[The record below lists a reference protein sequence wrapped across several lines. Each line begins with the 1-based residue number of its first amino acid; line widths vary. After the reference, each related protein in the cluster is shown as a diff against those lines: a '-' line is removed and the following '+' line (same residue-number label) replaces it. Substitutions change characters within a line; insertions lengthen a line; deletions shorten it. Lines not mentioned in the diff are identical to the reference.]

1 MATKSEQKM
10 KELRDAED
18 LRQKKESQK
27 WKTTDWKNEDIPEEV
42 ENTCSKKHMSGA
54 LTTENMR
61 NYRSCLDS
69 HMSGKKPAKKDPKKD
84 KFKELTKGR
93 PTLDI

>member
-42 ENTCSKKHMSGA
+42 ENTCSKKHMSG
-54 LTTENMR
+54 
-61 NYRSCLDS
+61 
-69 HMSGKKPAKKDPKKD
+69 KKPAKKDPKKD